1 MGMLNNN
8 APSLLLS
15 RTIVPS
21 FIIDAMLLFLL
32 IIPVLAAAE
41 HLLLTA
47 LLSDV
52 EGRLRFECWQM
63 AEFVKYPTVGMA
75 VPGVSEVTNIS
86 YVVLPPRSSEGY
98 HRPPHPMFFVLLSG
112 QAHVTIPEHSD
123 DELWISEGKNNLMIA
138 ADTVGKGHITDYPSD
153 SSTHALQIPFR
164 DGRLP
169 EHTVL
174 RSGVCNF
181 SIDGMHK
188 GASKFSE
195 SPYAAQ
201 LPLR

>member
-1 MGMLNNN
+1 M
-8 APSLLLS
+8 LLLY
-15 RTIVPS
+15 
-21 FIIDAMLLFLL
+21 LLTVS
-32 IIPVLAAAE
+32 VLAASE

-47 LLSDV
+47 LLSDA

-75 VPGVSEVTNIS
+75 VPGGSEVTNLS
-86 YVVLPPRSSEGY
+86 YVVLPPQSSEGY

-138 ADTVGKGHITDYPSD
+138 ADTIGNGHVTEYPSD
-153 SSTHALQIPFR
+153 VSTHALQIPFKE
-164 DGRLP
+164 GRLP

-174 RSGVCNF
+174 HPGVCNS
-181 SIDGMHK
+181 SIAGVQDEV
-188 GASKFSE
+188 SQISE
-195 SPYAAQ
+195 LPIAEQ
-201 LPLR
+201 LPLK